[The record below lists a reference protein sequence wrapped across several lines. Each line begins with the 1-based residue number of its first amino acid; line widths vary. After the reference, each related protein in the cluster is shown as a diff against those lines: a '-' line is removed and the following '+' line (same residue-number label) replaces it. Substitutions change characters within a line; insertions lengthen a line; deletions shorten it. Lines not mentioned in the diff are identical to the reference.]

1 MADRVS
7 QMQKLTQYYL
17 GYNATRFIALGVE
30 TGLFRALAAA
40 PEGVTAP
47 ELAAAQGLDAEYT
60 RHFLQ
65 TGYALE
71 LLDLAGDRYRLAEH
85 MAPLLARPSTTA
97 TSGALAGFTT
107 SAGAISSA
115 CRRC

>member
-1 MADRVS
+1 MADRIS
-7 QMQKLTQYYL
+7 QMQKLTQYFL

-40 PEGVTAP
+40 PDGLTP
-47 ELAAAQGLDAEYT
+47 QDLAAAQGLDAEYT

-85 MAPLLARPSTTA
+85 MAPLLARPEHNSYL
-97 TSGALAGFTT
+97 GALAGFHH
-107 SAGAISSA
+107 ISEIGRA
-115 CRRC
+115 HV